1 MGARR
6 DVPPMIV
13 PTAHRRPRAIQVV
26 LVVVMVLAGI
36 WSGRSGSALAADD
49 PANVLDRP
57 IVDVAIVSP
66 GNVPRAV
73 PRERLLTLE
82 PSPDAARGW
91 HRLALLERTDG
102 RWAESTSLNITGAAD
117 PWLIDLGESTFA
129 VLSAP
134 ADGVTAIATVAVHED
149 GLEILDTAQV
159 GLDVDGAAGADV
171 DGDGSVELVVA
182 GRAERRRLGVCL
194 GTRLLILDP
203 RQLIDARAVELRQLQ
218 LDGGALGEFDGLP
231 GADLAGVT
239 PCELPGSTLSGT
251 RFVGVRLADG
261 RVTFESPAEQD
272 PTSSPLAVDLYGDGR
287 DELVASMSN
296 GLVVIDT
303 SATPA
308 RTNDIASEPAI
319 GSIGLLGYSAVGR
332 SDGGPPVVATMAA
345 GSAAVVL
352 GPLSIGADG
361 PIPMPAVLSEPM
373 AGIRWS
379 RALAAA
385 RETVERREP
394 AIGLWADLGGDGC
407 PDLIM
412 PLLIVACGDPLG
424 GVAAPPESQPG
435 QNAAPSYVFRHGPA
449 WNTAR
454 PLALV
459 GTGPLRRMLIAQS
472 VDWDGSSGLRAPTP
486 LPAWQAGG
494 HGGWRAGP
502 SRPFVLAELSLPD
515 LLYYPSY
522 PVPSPT
528 MELRAT
534 GRPSVV
540 LASGWTG
547 TNYFVR
553 VVGMEDGDPDP
564 SNAPGLA
571 GFLAPIG
578 STSPRPVPGT
588 LGRLVRIGV
597 PDGHAAGTDTAAATI
612 PLEDVRTRSGAEA
625 NRWTVTF
632 VAINAW
638 GELAEP
644 IRGVVLRD
652 IRGPTLTVTAP
663 FLSMPWPF
671 SARILGVAEPGTVIH
686 VNGGPPL
693 TTTSRGAFESRLTL
707 APWPQPVE
715 FRAVDAAGNETV
727 RIVSMI
733 GGIDVRQLPWQ
744 VILAIVILAGVITG
758 TIVEGRRAQARLV
771 AAPRTPGGSLRIGGG
786 RRGRS
791 RRLDVAWGA
800 DECDDLPLPEIEELA
815 SNPPSGADRGRPIAR
830 D

>member
-1 MGARR
+1 
-6 DVPPMIV
+6 MIV
-13 PTAHRRPRAIQVV
+13 PTLRRRSRPIQVV
-26 LVVVMVLAGI
+26 LAVVMVLAWI
-36 WSGRSGSALAADD
+36 WPGSTPVAMAADD
-49 PANVLDRP
+49 PANVLDRH

-66 GNVPRAV
+66 SNVPSAV
-73 PRERLLTLE
+73 TRERLLTLE

-91 HRLALLERTDG
+91 HRLALLQRTDG
-102 RWAESTSLNITGAAD
+102 SWAELTSLNIAGAGD
-117 PWLIDLGESTFA
+117 PWLIDLGESIFA

-134 ADGVTAIATVAVHED
+134 ADGVTAIATVAVRQD
-149 GLEILDTAQV
+149 GLEVLDETQV
-159 GLDVDGAAGADV
+159 ALSVDAAAGADV
-171 DGDGSVELVVA
+171 NGDGSVELVVA

-203 RQLIDARAVELRQLQ
+203 RHLIDARPVELRQLE
-218 LDGGALGEFDGLP
+218 LDGAALGEFDGLP
-231 GADLAGVT
+231 GAELSGVT
-239 PCELPGSTLSGT
+239 RCELPGSTLSGT

-261 RVTFESPAEQD
+261 HVTFETPAEQD
-272 PTSSPLAVDLYGDGR
+272 PTSSPLAVDLDGDGR
-287 DELVASMSN
+287 DELVVSMSR

-303 SATPA
+303 GATPA
-308 RTNDIASEPAI
+308 RTNDIATEPAI
-319 GSIGLLGYSAVGR
+319 GLIGMLGHSAVGR

-345 GSAAVVL
+345 GSAAVVV

-361 PIPMPAVLSEPM
+361 PVPMPAVLSEPM

-385 RETVERREP
+385 REAVERQEP
-394 AIGLWADLGGDGC
+394 VIGLSVDLGGDGC

-424 GVAAPPESQPG
+424 GVADPPRSHPG

-449 WNTAR
+449 WNAAR

-459 GTGPLRRMLIAQS
+459 GTGTLRRMLIAQS

-502 SRPFVLAELSLPD
+502 SQPFVLAELSLPD
-515 LLYYPSY
+515 LLYFPAYPA
-522 PVPSPT
+522 PSPT

-553 VVGMEDGDPDP
+553 IVGMEDGDPDP

-571 GFLAPIG
+571 AFLAPLG
-578 STSPRPVPGT
+578 GVLPRAASGT

-632 VAINAW
+632 VAVNAW
-638 GELAEP
+638 GELSEP

-652 IRGPTLTVTAP
+652 IRGPALTVTAP
-663 FLSMPWPF
+663 FLSAPWPF
-671 SARILGVAEPGTVIH
+671 SARIAGIAEPGTVIH

-693 TTTSRGAFESRLTL
+693 TTTGRGAFETRLTL

-727 RIVSMI
+727 RVVSVI
-733 GGIDVRQLPWQ
+733 GGLDVRQLPWQ
-744 VILAIVILAGVITG
+744 VILAIVILAAVIGG

-771 AAPRTPGGSLRIGGG
+771 AAPRTPGGSLGVAHGQRG
-786 RRGRS
+786 RR

-800 DECDDLPLPEIEELA
+800 DERDDLPLPEFEELT
-815 SNPPSGADRGRPIAR
+815 SDPSGGPDRGRPVAGA
-830 D
+830 